1 MINKKIENKL
11 GSLETIRETTF
22 NFDEYEKVIPDH
34 KKKLDPEFLEYFIG
48 FFEGDGSLSMNSQTG
63 RVDFGLYQH
72 SRDLSFLHN
81 IRTQLGFGRVY
92 LSKTRP
98 SECFL
103 KISNEKNLLKIIHLL
118 NGNLCSVKRRKQFKI
133 FLEMFNKKYNRSISL
148 KLGGPSVSLDT
159 AWLSGFIDAEGC
171 FSCHVSKRRVNSR
184 YYTVHPTFYISQK
197 TQHIIEDIRNLF
209 MKTQSN
215 VYWESSWDGYTFKSS
230 GEKVRRKL
238 IQYLQRYKLK
248 TGKRMAYL
256 NWKNIHF
263 FVQDKHHLSDQGS
276 KTILSMIKRIQKI
289 NQRVEDR
296 VRS

>member
-1 MINKKIENKL
+1 MTKTKYNQI
-11 GSLETIRETTF
+11 GSSETICETTF
-22 NFDEYEKVIPDH
+22 DFDEYEKVMPEH
-34 KKKLDPEFLEYFIG
+34 KKKIDPKFLEYFIG
-48 FFEGDGSLSMNSQTG
+48 FFEGDGSLLMDPRTG
-63 RVDFGLYQH
+63 RVEFGLYQH
-72 SRDLSFLHN
+72 SRDISFLYN

-92 LSKTRP
+92 VSKTRP
-98 SECFL
+98 TECFL
-103 KISNEKNLLKIIHLL
+103 KISNEKNLLKIVHLL
-118 NGNLCSVKRRKQFKI
+118 NGNLCSLKRKKQFKS

-148 KLGGPSVSLDT
+148 KSIGPSVSLDT

-184 YYTVHPTFYISQK
+184 YDTVHPTFYISQK

-215 VYWESSWDGYTFKSS
+215 VYWESAWDGYTFKSS
-230 GEKVRRKL
+230 GQKVRRKL
-238 IQYLQRYKLK
+238 IQYLQGYKLK
-248 TGKRMAYL
+248 TRKRIAYL

-263 FVQDKHHLSDQGS
+263 FVQEKHHLSDQGS